1 MIKIRINATKQV
13 RYTKLIE
20 VDEAAWIE
28 YQAAVERDEDDIWFS
43 AWADRCLDFY
53 DAVDDSEFEDVDA
66 EVVSD
71 G

>member
-43 AWADRCLDFY
+43 AWADRYLDFY
-53 DAVDDSEFEDVDA
+53 DAVDDPEFEDVDA